1 MPVAFRYIIL
11 QILQFLTILDI
22 LLNYS
27 YTVGKVCVFYMNH
40 STSTNDLKMKVKN
53 KSLLFLFLTTKS
65 ALYNGNIYNYTISWL
80 IVSIFMI
87 NLPINPVK
95 SIRGDSLEH
104 KFYIFDY
111 LFR

>member
-1 MPVAFRYIIL
+1 
-11 QILQFLTILDI
+11 
-22 LLNYS
+22 
-27 YTVGKVCVFYMNH
+27 MNH

-53 KSLLFLFLTTKS
+53 KSSLFLFLTTKS

>member
-27 YTVGKVCVFYMNH
+27 YTVGKVCVFI
-40 STSTNDLKMKVKN
+40 STNDLKMKVKN

>member
-1 MPVAFRYIIL
+1 M
-11 QILQFLTILDI
+11 
-22 LLNYS
+22 
-27 YTVGKVCVFYMNH
+27 CVYMNH

-87 NLPINPVK
+87 NLPINSVK

-111 LFR
+111 LDEVKLLIQYTYINSIIQPSYQ